1 MSKGL
6 KEGFI
11 YEELIVIRQNIEK
24 KIDTV
29 RPLSSYLTNCV
40 SESHAVLSSMLN
52 LLVEINKEIMMWMIS
67 SSELNNKT
75 DLTNLAI

>member
-1 MSKGL
+1 MKFKTSQKQCRSPDTD
-6 KEGFI
+6 
-11 YEELIVIRQNIEK
+11 YYQ
-24 KIDTV
+24 IDTV

-52 LLVEINKEIMMWMIS
+52 LLVEINKEIMMSMIS

-75 DLTNLAI
+75 NLTNLAI